1 MIDHSINI
9 MAPGARLVL
18 ISFHS
23 LEDRLVKNT
32 FNKLCEEEN
41 TINRHLPIHNS
52 ITKPKFIKVGK
63 SFLVPTEKEIFKNPK
78 ARSAKLR
85 VIERVNI

>member
-1 MIDHSINI
+1 

-32 FNKLCEEEN
+32 FNKLCGREKN
-41 TINRHLPIHNS
+41 VNRHLPSLNYS
-52 ITKPKFIKVGK
+52 MKPKFIKIGK
-63 SFLVPTEKEIFKNPK
+63 PFYIPTEKEIKKNPRS
-78 ARSAKLR
+78 RSAKLR
-85 VIERVNI
+85 VIERVKYLE